1 MAAVTTERLMRIA
14 LEMAEWDAVPA
25 DCGIYYPGTRI
36 NHVLMGIDV
45 GTAELF
51 MARQLGYHAVIA
63 HHPAGYAGPF
73 WDVYALHVGQMVAAG
88 VPKDVAEQAVT
99 ARIEGFRA
107 ASQRENYDH
116 IASVAR
122 LLEMPFLNIH
132 SPLDEVGR
140 RIMQRTVD
148 EQLAR
153 NPDSTVA
160 DVRDALLTLPEYTAA
175 RTQMQNPLGAW
186 DAPAGKVVVSHGA
199 YTNGG
204 YPVARAYLTHG
215 VQTICCIHFPL
226 EDAQRLASEGVRG
239 NILVMGHIAGDSVG
253 INPYVATLRDA
264 GLEVTTFSGI
274 LGGEHRGTAN
284 E

>member
-1 MAAVTTERLMRIA
+1 MVNTFTPRS
-14 LEMAEWDAVPA
+14 V
-25 DCGIYYPGTRI
+25 CGSSQNPSMSWA
-36 NHVLMGIDV
+36 NDV
-45 GTAELF
+45 GAAELF

-73 WDVYALHVGQMVAAG
+73 WDVYHLHAGQMVAAG
-88 VPKDVAEQAVT
+88 VPADEAEQAVA
-99 ARIEGFRA
+99 ARIESFRA

-116 IASVAR
+116 AASVAR

-153 NPDSTVA
+153 KPDVTVA
-160 DVRDALLTLPEYTAA
+160 DVRDALLALPEYAAA
-175 RTQMQNPLGAW
+175 RTEMQNPLGSW

-204 YPVARAYLTHG
+204 YAVARAYLTHG
-215 VQTICCIHFPL
+215 VDTVCCIHFPL
-226 EDAQRLASEGVRG
+226 EDAQRLASEGVVG

-253 INPYVATLRDA
+253 INPYVARLRDS

-274 LGGEHRGTAN
+274 IGGEQ
-284 E
+284 EK

>member
-1 MAAVTTERLMRIA
+1 MAAVNTEHLMQVA
-14 LEMAEWDAVPA
+14 LDMAGWDATPG
-25 DCGIYYPGTRI
+25 DCAIYYPGGRI
-36 NHVLMGIDV
+36 SHVLMGIDA
-45 GTAELF
+45 GAAELF

-73 WDVYALHVGQMVAAG
+73 WDVYHLHVGQMVAAG
-88 VPKDVAEQAVT
+88 VPEDVAEQAVA
-99 ARIEGFRA
+99 ARIAGFQA
-107 ASQRENYDH
+107 AAQRENYDH
-116 IASVAR
+116 AASVAR

-153 NPDSTVA
+153 KPDSTVA
-160 DVRDALLTLPEYTAA
+160 DVRDALLRLPEYAAA
-175 RTQMQNPLGAW
+175 RTRMQNPLGRW

-215 VQTICCIHFPL
+215 VQTVCCIHFPL
-226 EDAQRLASEGVRG
+226 EDAQRLASEGVEG

-253 INPYVATLRDA
+253 INPYVARLRDS

-274 LGGEHRGTAN
+274 IGGEQDK
-284 E
+284 

>member
-1 MAAVTTERLMRIA
+1 MAAVTTERLMQIA
-14 LEMAEWDAVPA
+14 LEMAGWEAVPG
-25 DCGIYYPGTRI
+25 DCAIYYPGTRI
-36 NHVLMGIDV
+36 SHTLMGIDV
-45 GTAELF
+45 GAAELF

-73 WDVYALHVGQMVAAG
+73 WDVYHLHVGQMVAAG
-88 VPKDVAEQAVT
+88 VPEDVAEQAV
-99 ARIEGFRA
+99 ASRIEGFKA

-116 IASVAR
+116 AASVAR
-122 LLEMPFLNIH
+122 LLEIPFLTIH

-153 NPDSTVA
+153 KPDSTVA
-160 DVRDALLTLPEYTAA
+160 DMRDALMQLPEFATA
-175 RTQMQNPLGAW
+175 RTQMRNPLGSW

-204 YPVARAYLTHG
+204 YHVAHAYLTHG
-215 VQTICCIHFPL
+215 VDTICCIHFPL

-253 INPYVATLRDA
+253 INPYVARLRES

-274 LGGEHRGTAN
+274 IGGE
-284 E
+284 

>member
-1 MAAVTTERLMRIA
+1 MAAVTTERLMRTA
-14 LEMAEWDAVPA
+14 LEMAGWDPDTIPG
-25 DCGIYYPGTRI
+25 DCAIYYPGTRI
-36 NHVLMGIDV
+36 SHVLMGIDV
-45 GTAELF
+45 GAAELF

-73 WDVYALHVGQMVAAG
+73 WDVYHLHVGQMVAAG
-88 VPKDVAEQAVT
+88 VPQDVAEAAVA
-99 ARIEGFRA
+99 ARIEGFKA

-116 IASVAR
+116 VASVAR
-122 LLEMPFLNIH
+122 LLEIPLLNIH

-153 NPDSTVA
+153 EPDSTLA
-160 DVRDALLTLPEYTAA
+160 DVREALMRLPEFAAA
-175 RTQMQNPLGAW
+175 RTRMQNPLGDW
-186 DAPAGKVVVSHGA
+186 GAPAGKVVVSHGA

-215 VQTICCIHFPL
+215 VDTICCIHFPL

-253 INPYVATLRDA
+253 INPYVAQLRA
-264 GLEVTTFSGI
+264 SGMEVTTFSGI
-274 LGGEHRGTAN
+274 LGGE
-284 E
+284 

>member
-1 MAAVTTERLMRIA
+1 MAAVTTEHLMRLA
-14 LEMAEWDAVPA
+14 LEIAGWEAIPG
-25 DCGIYYPGTRI
+25 DCAIYYPGTRI
-36 NHVLMGIDV
+36 GHVLMGIDV
-45 GTAELF
+45 GAAELF

-73 WDVYALHVGQMVAAG
+73 WDVYHLHVGQMVAAG
-88 VPKDVAEQAVT
+88 VPADVAEQAVVG
-99 ARIEGFRA
+99 RIEGFKA

-116 IASVAR
+116 VASVAR

-140 RIMQRTVD
+140 RIMQHTVD

-153 NPDSTVA
+153 KPDSTVA
-160 DVRDALLTLPEYTAA
+160 DVRDALLALPEYAAA
-175 RTQMQNPLGAW
+175 RTRMQNPLGAW

-204 YPVARAYLTHG
+204 YPVARAYLTSG
-215 VQTICCIHFPL
+215 VNTICCIHFPL
-226 EDAQRLASEGVRG
+226 EDAQRLANEGVQG

-253 INPYVATLRDA
+253 INPYVARLRES
-264 GLEVTTFSGI
+264 GLEVTPFSGI
-274 LGGEHRGTAN
+274 IGGEQGR
-284 E
+284 